1 MIAWT
6 MAELEEEGGSR
17 LGKGEGVV
25 VHLLKVNYPTVICLD
40 KLYLGKLVIFS
51 FIPRLKGLLIKY
63 V

>member
-6 MAELEEEGGSR
+6 MAGLEEEGGSG
-17 LGKGEGVV
+17 LGKGVV